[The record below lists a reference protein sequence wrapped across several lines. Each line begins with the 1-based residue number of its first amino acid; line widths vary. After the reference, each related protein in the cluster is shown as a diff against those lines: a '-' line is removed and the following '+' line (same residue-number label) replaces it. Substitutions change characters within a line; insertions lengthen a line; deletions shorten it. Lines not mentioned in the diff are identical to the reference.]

1 MVNLIIKTVV
11 PTVCFNSFLYTF
23 LTVVEASFP
32 VTHKSMRNRIN
43 DWITQRIKIVCA
55 YSS

>member
-11 PTVCFNSFLYTF
+11 PTICCNSFLYTF

-32 VTHKSMRNRIN
+32 VTHKSMGNRVN
-43 DWITQRIKIVCA
+43 DWITQGIKI
-55 YSS
+55 SRP